1 MSEPARSQLV
11 VSEDAHGYARSVM
24 HGPGREPD
32 PRLHQLVEEQA
43 ALRRVATL
51 VAHGAGPDEM
61 FSATSSEV
69 GQLFGAE
76 CAIARF
82 EPDGS
87 SMVVVGLTNGIPVVT
102 VGTRWEL
109 EDFLASTEVYRT
121 GEPARNDHTGHA
133 TSSGPVA
140 ESLAQMSFV
149 STVAAPITVEGRL
162 WGVMTVS
169 DARKPLPPDTED
181 RVGKFTELVATA
193 IANATSRVELSA
205 AEQRTQ
211 HLAREQ
217 AALRRVAT
225 LVARGVSQEE
235 IFSAVSHEVGV
246 LFGADPCICRFE
258 TDGSSM
264 VVVGVT
270 ETTPVVSIGL
280 RLQLEDFL
288 SSTTVYRTGRPARND
303 HRAVRNASGPV
314 ADILNNANYA
324 CTVSAPI
331 VVQGNL
337 WGVMTLS
344 RADEPLP
351 LDTESRLERFTDL
364 VAVAIANAKSRGELA
379 ASEERAHALAKE
391 QAALRRVATLVAEGV
406 SAEELF
412 AAVAEEVRDV
422 VGIPVVGVQRFE
434 DDRTFTMVGIAGE
447 TSFTV
452 GSSWPVE
459 DEGLAGLIRA
469 TGRSAKKEDS
479 AMMPGPLG
487 AALRDDR
494 MTATVGVPIVVDGS
508 MWGFMAGGARPGESI
523 PDRTEQRLARFTEL
537 VATAI
542 ANSQAR
548 EHLARLATEQAA
560 LRRVATLVAQDV
572 PASKLFGAV
581 ATEAGT
587 LFGADFAALI
597 RYECDLTIGTT
608 IATWAAVGEHPP
620 APQRVPVA
628 GGARGVAATGKP
640 VRIDDYSSVS
650 GPIAEFV
657 RDELGVRSSV
667 GSPIMVQDRLWG
679 ALAVHSKRGP
689 LPPDAESRLLKFT
702 QLVATAIANTNAR
715 TEVTELAEE
724 QAALRRV
731 ATLVAE
737 GAPAEE
743 VLSAVAKEIEDVL
756 DIPIVTICRHEP
768 DGFVVLRT
776 AHGLPGF
783 AAGSRWPWNV
793 PSLPRLIYETGR
805 PARIDD
811 FTNAPGLNA
820 AARDAGVKAAVGVP
834 IEVTGTTWGS
844 ICAVTTKSE
853 PIPPDAERRL
863 GRFRDLVATSISNT
877 IMREQLAASRARVIA
892 AGDDARRRIE
902 RDLHDGAQQRLVTL
916 TVALRRAASN
926 VPSGSDELH
935 AEVNR
940 IAEGLITAVEELRE
954 LSQGIHPAELT
965 EGGLSPALK
974 ALGRRSTIRVELDV
988 PFEDRLPDQVEVAA
1002 YYTVSEAL
1010 TNASKHSD
1018 AKRVWVALDLVDDVL
1033 RLSIRDDGIGGA
1045 NANLGSGL
1053 TGLRD
1058 RIEAL
1063 GGRLQMDSPRGSGTS
1078 IEVEIPAGQA
1088 RDQAGERAETSSR
1101 VAVRGLL

>member
-1 MSEPARSQLV
+1 M
-11 VSEDAHGYARSVM
+11 
-24 HGPGREPD
+24 GRHD
-32 PRLHQLVEEQA
+32 C
-43 ALRRVATL
+43 
-51 VAHGAGPDEM
+51 
-61 FSATSSEV
+61 
-69 GQLFGAE
+69 FG
-76 CAIARF
+76 R
-82 EPDGS
+82 
-87 SMVVVGLTNGIPVVT
+87 
-102 VGTRWEL
+102 
-109 EDFLASTEVYRT
+109 
-121 GEPARNDHTGHA
+121 
-133 TSSGPVA
+133 
-140 ESLAQMSFV
+140 AQTPS
-149 STVAAPITVEGRL
+149 
-162 WGVMTVS
+162 
-169 DARKPLPPDTED
+169 PDTED

-193 IANATSRVELSA
+193 IANATGRVELSA

-280 RLQLEDFL
+280 CLQLEDFL

-344 RADEPLP
+344 RADEALP

-743 VLSAVAKEIEDVL
+743 VLSAVAKEVEDVL

-783 AAGSRWPWNV
+783 AAGSRWPWDV

-834 IEVTGTTWGS
+834 IEVTGTTGEAS
-844 ICAVTTKSE
+844 VPSRRRASQS
-853 PIPPDAERRL
+853 PPTQRGASANSRPGGNLHLQHDHAGAARRL
-863 GRFRDLVATSISNT
+863 ARACNRGRRRRAT
-877 IMREQLAASRARVIA
+877 ADRARPS
-892 AGDDARRRIE
+892 RRGTTTTR
-902 RDLHDGAQQRLVTL
+902 HPH
-916 TVALRRAASN
+916 RRAAEGRIECS
-926 VPSGSDELH
+926 VRIRRTSRRSQSHRGGPDHRRRGAPRAVTGHPPSRTNRGRPFTGAQSARAPLH
-935 AEVNR
+935 HPRRAR
-940 IAEGLITAVEELRE
+940 RPLR
-954 LSQGIHPAELT
+954 GPAPRPSR
-965 EGGLSPALK
+965 GGRVLHRLRSANERVK
-974 ALGRRSTIRVELDV
+974 ALGRQACV
-988 PFEDRLPDQVEVAA
+988 
-1002 YYTVSEAL
+1002 
-1010 TNASKHSD
+1010 
-1018 AKRVWVALDLVDDVL
+1018 
-1033 RLSIRDDGIGGA
+1033 
-1045 NANLGSGL
+1045 
-1053 TGLRD
+1053 
-1058 RIEAL
+1058 
-1063 GGRLQMDSPRGSGTS
+1063 GRP
-1078 IEVEIPAGQA
+1078 
-1088 RDQAGERAETSSR
+1088 
-1101 VAVRGLL
+1101 

>member
-1 MSEPARSQLV
+1 V
-11 VSEDAHGYARSVM
+11 VSDDAESYARSTM
-24 HGPGREPD
+24 PRRGHDPD
-32 PRLHQLVEEQA
+32 SRLRQLVAEQA

-51 VAHGAGPDEM
+51 VARGAGPGEV

-87 SMVVVGLTNGIPVVT
+87 SMVVVGLTKGIPVVT

-121 GEPARNDHTGHA
+121 GEPARNDHAGYR

-140 ESLAQMSFV
+140 DSLRRMSFV

-169 DARKPLPPDTED
+169 DARKALPPGTED

-193 IANATSRVELSA
+193 IANAASRAELSA
-205 AEQRTQ
+205 SEQRAQ
-211 HLAREQ
+211 HLARGQ

-235 IFSAVSHEVGV
+235 IFSAVSHEVGM

-258 TDGSSM
+258 ADGSSM

-270 ETTPVVSIGL
+270 ETTPVVSIGM

-314 ADILNNANYA
+314 ADILNKANYA

-331 VVQGNL
+331 VVQGSL

-344 RADEPLP
+344 HADEPLP
-351 LDTESRLERFTDL
+351 PDTEDRLERFTDL

-379 ASEERAHALAKE
+379 ASEERAHALA
-391 QAALRRVATLVAEGV
+391 Q
-406 SAEELF
+406 
-412 AAVAEEVRDV
+412 
-422 VGIPVVGVQRFE
+422 
-434 DDRTFTMVGIAGE
+434 
-447 TSFTV
+447 
-452 GSSWPVE
+452 
-459 DEGLAGLIRA
+459 
-469 TGRSAKKEDS
+469 
-479 AMMPGPLG
+479 
-487 AALRDDR
+487 
-494 MTATVGVPIVVDGS
+494 
-508 MWGFMAGGARPGESI
+508 
-523 PDRTEQRLARFTEL
+523 
-537 VATAI
+537 
-542 ANSQAR
+542 
-548 EHLARLATEQAA
+548 
-560 LRRVATLVAQDV
+560 
-572 PASKLFGAV
+572 
-581 ATEAGT
+581 
-587 LFGADFAALI
+587 
-597 RYECDLTIGTT
+597 
-608 IATWAAVGEHPP
+608 
-620 APQRVPVA
+620 
-628 GGARGVAATGKP
+628 
-640 VRIDDYSSVS
+640 
-650 GPIAEFV
+650 
-657 RDELGVRSSV
+657 
-667 GSPIMVQDRLWG
+667 
-679 ALAVHSKRGP
+679 
-689 LPPDAESRLLKFT
+689 
-702 QLVATAIANTNAR
+702 
-715 TEVTELAEE
+715 E

-737 GAPAEE
+737 GASAEE
-743 VLSAVAKEIEDVL
+743 VLSAVAKEVGDAL
-756 DIPIVTICRHEP
+756 DMPIVTICRHEP

-776 AHGLPGF
+776 APELPGF
-783 AAGSRWPWNV
+783 PAGSRWPSDV

-811 FTNAPGLNA
+811 FTNATGLNA
-820 AARDAGVKAAVGVP
+820 AVRDAAGVKAAVGVP
-834 IEVTGTTWGS
+834 IEVAGTAWGS

-853 PIPPDAERRL
+853 PIPPDAEGRL
-863 GRFRDLVATSISNT
+863 SRFCDLVATSISNT
-877 IMREQLAASRARVIA
+877 IMREELAASRARVIA
-892 AGDDARRRIE
+892 AADDARRQIE

-916 TVALRRAASN
+916 TVALRRAAAH
-926 VPSGSDELH
+926 VPSGSGELR

-974 ALGRRSTIRVELDV
+974 ALGRRSAIRVELDV
-988 PFEDRLPDQVEVAA
+988 PFDDRLPDQVEVAA

-1010 TNASKHSD
+1010 TNASKHSG
-1018 AKRVWVALDLVDDVL
+1018 AKRVRVSLDLADDLL
-1033 RLSIRDDGIGGA
+1033 RFSIRDDGIGGA
-1045 NANLGSGL
+1045 DASLGSGL

-1063 GGRLQMDSPRGSGTS
+1063 GGRLRIESPRGRGTS
-1078 IEVEIPAGQA
+1078 IEVEIPAGQSK
-1088 RDQAGERAETSSR
+1088 DQAGQRAKRPSPA
-1101 VAVRGLL
+1101 VVRGLFS